1 MYNVLKLYVI
11 INVYYYKNSNE
22 KIYSIKE
29 RINILIGL
37 LRCNYMYD
45 LCLFKEIMYIC
56 ICIWFYM
63 SVVMFRL
70 FFYVILIYKN
80 CWLKIELYLVVKKKN
95 ILKI

>member
-22 KIYSIKE
+22 KIYNIKE
-29 RINILIGL
+29 RINIFNRF

-56 ICIWFYM
+56 ICI
-63 SVVMFRL
+63 
-70 FFYVILIYKN
+70 
-80 CWLKIELYLVVKKKN
+80 
-95 ILKI
+95 

>member
-1 MYNVLKLYVI
+1 
-11 INVYYYKNSNE
+11 
-22 KIYSIKE
+22 
-29 RINILIGL
+29 
-37 LRCNYMYD
+37 MYD

-80 CWLKIELYLVVKKKN
+80 CWLKIELYLVVKKKKYIKNLECRFWLFGWCLILN
-95 ILKI
+95 IIFYM